1 MCEQHLLLLVW
12 MFACETETVGR
23 RCSQAVELRERS
35 HRHRLWKSGAAW
47 VMLWAAPLLH
57 SLVLF
62 VVREEVVMV
71 RPW

>member
-1 MCEQHLLLLVW
+1 VW
-12 MFACETETVGR
+12 
-23 RCSQAVELRERS
+23 
-35 HRHRLWKSGAAW
+35 
-47 VMLWAAPLLH
+47 LWAAPLLH